1 MTGTPVVRDREQDP
15 RLPAT
20 VRTMLAKLPD
30 GVARQLPAF
39 VLIGVLSTVAHLAFY
54 ALLRMFL
61 PPLVANVP
69 AVLLVMVA
77 NTAANRRLAFGF
89 RGSRR
94 ALRHHVEGGIT
105 FLLGP
110 AVSTAGLALL
120 QLAAPHAGR
129 VTELVTL
136 AACTAL
142 STILRFVLLRGWV
155 FHPRRNEDP
164 APTTVREPVR

>member
-1 MTGTPVVRDREQDP
+1 MTGTPVVRDRQENPRLLD
-15 RLPAT
+15 RLPAG
-20 VRTMLAKLPD
+20 M
-30 GVARQLPAF
+30 ARQLPAF
-39 VLIGVLSTVAHLAFY
+39 VVIGALSTAAHLAFY
-54 ALLRMFL
+54 ALLRTFL

-94 ALRHHVEGGIT
+94 ALRHHVEGGVT

-110 AVSTAGLALL
+110 VVSSGGLGLL
-120 QLAAPHAGR
+120 QLAAAHAGR
-129 VTELVTL
+129 IAELVTL

-142 STILRFVLLRGWV
+142 STILRFALLRGWV
-155 FHPRRNEDP
+155 FHPRRNQDP
-164 APTTVREPVR
+164 LREHVR